1 MTTFMIVTRLDY
13 ITNNTHI
20 DTLRHERA
28 DLLNKMKLS
37 LDVPETH
44 KRMEGKM
51 SEIMGEM
58 VNQVKR
64 FDEIAKQANGLDEI
78 AELMKILVEISE
90 KVKRFEDITGRID
103 QIHEVG
109 AKILEHARKRTA
121 EIEERVEKQLKR
133 KVSDDYTK
141 NQNKHDAH

>member
-1 MTTFMIVTRLDY
+1 
-13 ITNNTHI
+13 
-20 DTLRHERA
+20 
-28 DLLNKMKLS
+28 
-37 LDVPETH
+37 
-44 KRMEGKM
+44 
-51 SEIMGEM
+51 MGEM

-90 KVKRFEDITGRID
+90 KMKRFEDITGRID